1 MFTYSGFREL
11 VEFAHSLSV
20 EIIPEVNMVA
30 RSGGWFAAGFVA
42 PCPNHICEKG
52 FGIPLNLTNVP
63 LMAVVSNVVE
73 ELRLLFNS
81 PFFHFGYDEREE
93 SAPCLQ
99 EAQIRVDFDAV
110 EKKVAALLAVL
121 DIPLKLVM
129 RWQTCEDDNNDARL
143 RAGSIST
150 HYQWTNP
157 PKNASDPFF
166 VSTDLQFNR
175 QDDDGYQIY
184 LKARAYGEYDM
195 ILGVL
200 AGTMEISPKAW
211 SGRNV
216 EGKLIAMAIGL
227 STMPEM
233 DEAEFKKVY
242 DKTCSEL
249 NLQGDVVKLL
259 GKSRWTTERW
269 EDQLKD
275 DRERR
280 ANNTLLG

>member
-1 MFTYSGFREL
+1 M
-11 VEFAHSLSV
+11 
-20 EIIPEVNMVA
+20 
-30 RSGGWFAAGFVA
+30 
-42 PCPNHICEKG
+42 
-52 FGIPLNLTNVP
+52 
-63 LMAVVSNVVE
+63 
-73 ELRLLFNS
+73 
-81 PFFHFGYDEREE
+81 
-93 SAPCLQ
+93 
-99 EAQIRVDFDAV
+99 DFDAV

-129 RWQTCEDDNNDARL
+129 RWQTSEDDDNDARL
-143 RAGSIST
+143 RAGTIT

-157 PKNASDPFF
+157 PKNLSDPFF

-233 DEAEFKKVY
+233 DEVEFKKVY

-249 NLQGDVVKLL
+249 NIQGDVVKLL